1 VRDKHRGLH
10 EMHYFFPPTSL
21 PPPPCLPART
31 TDPSRSTPTHGDP
44 RRRSPPPPPP
54 PPPRRPLHRRRLS
67 SPRFLPPRRRAP
79 RLPEGD
85 DRLTSRPAP
94 SLCSFP
100 PRLIQS
106 LVRLPPRRRPRIW
119 QRREERPQIWPP
131 AHVLTD
137 TCGRLAGCTCGL
149 GF

>member
-44 RRRSPPPPPP
+44 RRRSPPPPP